1 MQDATR
7 LVAGIGI
14 SSLATLEELEQLV
27 ADALAETAHPWEE
40 LKVIATLDMRCTHPA
55 LLALVAR
62 HGMTL
67 CGLTAPALAE
77 VRVTTPSAAVAAHV
91 GTESVAEAAALL
103 ASRASELLLPKRAS
117 AHATVALAIIYEG
130 VP

>member
-7 LVAGIGI
+7 LIAGIGI
-14 SSLATLEELEQLV
+14 SSEATLEEVERLV
-27 ADALAETAHPWEE
+27 GDALLEAAHPWEE
-40 LKVIATLDMRCTHPA
+40 LKVVATLDARRDHPA
-55 LLALVAR
+55 LVAFAAR

-67 CGLTAPALAE
+67 CGVGAGALAE
-77 VRVTTPSAAVAAHV
+77 VSVPNPSTAVAAHA

-103 ASRASELLLPKRAS
+103 AGRATELLLPKRVS

>member
-7 LVAGIGI
+7 LIAGIGI
-14 SSLATLEELEQLV
+14 SSGATIEELERLV
-27 ADALAETAHPWEE
+27 ADALAEAAHPWEE
-40 LKVIATLDMRCTHPA
+40 LKVVATLDTRCTHPA
-55 LLALVAR
+55 LLALAAR

-77 VRVTTPSAAVAAHV
+77 VTVPTPSATVASRV

-103 ASRASELLLPKRAS
+103 AGRASELLLPKRVS